1 MTSTN
6 IAAPCDQCDMII
18 YEYIT
23 LFLSLMRFSL
33 DVTPEGVEVAPPDA
47 EHNIFNIW
55 RHLLDE
61 NEKIAKARLAAV
73 QVFIIVIVIVR
84 VIVIVIVIVIV
95 RVNGIAII
103 IKILIAGLPRPDLRG
118 REEPQEWEELARKE
132 IPGPAERCAEGR
144 PAVCFRSK

>member
-73 QVFIIVIVIVR
+73 QVFIIVIVIV
-84 VIVIVIVIVIV
+84 IVIV

>member
-1 MTSTN
+1 M
-6 IAAPCDQCDMII
+6 MK
-18 YEYIT
+18 YIT
-23 LFLSLMRFSL
+23 LFLSLMQFFL

-73 QVFIIVIVIVR
+73 QVFIIAIVIVR
-84 VIVIVIVIVIV
+84 VIVRIIVIVIVI
-95 RVNGIAII
+95 I
-103 IKILIAGLPRPDLRG
+103 IKIIIAGLPRPDLRG